1 MSANRKWRLT
11 FAGYSLFECVQNT
24 NENVHQMNNGGE
36 NRADTRWVQQSRLEE
51 ENRFGNIDDSME
63 REHGGMEVQ
72 LSNQTQFK
80 PAIVHHH
87 PPPHQLQWP
96 CHVIQHQPH
105 YHHQYGTPMKPPFP
119 CTQSVPPTMM
129 HDGSQMD
136 GGRGRETTQSALRN
150 HVINSGDLL
159 DSEYSTRMSM
169 GLEGLHPQKCSHAP
183 PLTFDGVQICPSEF
197 MLDQNTD
204 PPPVAPIN
212 SDPFA
217 ERSPLML
224 PIPQWPID
232 NVRDIAD
239 YTNGIKQESSPRS
252 ISEVPSLVEISEE
265 TNHFQSNLTA
275 FNSGCTQSSTVR
287 SLNGANGN
295 ASNIF
300 GAPSGQRPEGVQYA
314 MGADDPERALGMQD
328 SDNPFQSMSP
338 RKRRRV
344 V

>member
-1 MSANRKWRLT
+1 M
-11 FAGYSLFECVQNT
+11 
-24 NENVHQMNNGGE
+24 
-36 NRADTRWVQQSRLEE
+36 RADTQWVQQSRLEE
-51 ENRFGNIDDSME
+51 ENRFGNIGDSME
-63 REHGGMEVQ
+63 REDGGMETQ

-80 PAIVHHH
+80 PAIVHHRLT
-87 PPPHQLQWP
+87 PPPHQIQWS
-96 CHVIQHQPH
+96 CHAIQHQQQQLPQRVQSQPH

-119 CTQSVPPTMM
+119 CTQSVPATMM
-129 HDGSQMD
+129 QDRNQMD
-136 GGRGRETTQSALRN
+136 GRGRETTQSVLRN

-159 DSEYSTRMSM
+159 DSEYRTRMPV
-169 GLEGLHPQKCSHAP
+169 GLEGLHPQERSNAP
-183 PLTFDGVQICPSEF
+183 PLTFDGVQIYPSEF

-217 ERSPLML
+217 ERTPLML

-232 NVRDIAD
+232 NVRDIGD
-239 YTNGIKQESSPRS
+239 STNGIKQESSPRS